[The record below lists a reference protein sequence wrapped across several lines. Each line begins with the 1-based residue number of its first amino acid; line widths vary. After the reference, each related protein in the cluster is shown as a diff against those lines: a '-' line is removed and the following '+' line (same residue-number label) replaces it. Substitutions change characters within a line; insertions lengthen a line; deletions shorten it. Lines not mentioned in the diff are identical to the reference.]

1 MSQDLSQLVA
11 LLQQQVRAR
20 KYRLTLHAERERS
33 ADKITIA
40 ELEETLLGEP
50 CEIIENYP
58 DDPRGASCLVL
69 GFNRQGEP
77 LHFVCGISPSEK
89 VIVVIT
95 LYRPSLERWIDW
107 RVRKKE

>member
-1 MSQDLSQLVA
+1 LSQWVA
-11 LLQQQVRAR
+11 LLQRQVRTR
-20 KYRLTLHAERERS
+20 QYRLTLHAERERA

-40 ELEETLLGEP
+40 ELEETLLGES

-69 GFNRQGEP
+69 GFNGKGEP
-77 LHFVCGISPSEK
+77 LHFVCGIPASEK

-95 LYRPSLERWIDW
+95 LYRPSPERWIDW